1 MNKLLICYDISDK
14 NITESTEYDLI
25 KNELEKQDEWVHL
38 QKSVWVVVT
47 KATKD
52 EMFEKLNNLLDKEKK
67 NTLSV
72 VNITKQSVQWQHAKA
87 KINNEQYVDKILSTS
102 Y

>member
-1 MNKLLICYDISDK
+1 MKLLICYDISDK
-14 NITESTEYDLI
+14 NIIESTEYDFI
-25 KNELEKQDEWVHL
+25 KKELEKQDEWVHL

-47 KATKD
+47 QDTKD
-52 EMFEKLNNLLDKEKK
+52 KMFEKLNKLLDKEKK

-72 VNITKQSVQWQHAKA
+72 LDITKQHVQWQHATA
-87 KINNEQYVDKILSTS
+87 KTNTPQYINDILSTS